1 MHEDQKSDSL
11 DLKRLAFQ
19 AFFAIAS
26 GFFLFIFLWLGSII
40 LDQVWNS
47 GTIMPGISMQ
57 GIDLSGLTIDE
68 AAQKLGTEF
77 VFTPTGEISLTY
89 ADIVW
94 QAAPDQLGLTL
105 DLQGSARQAY
115 DFGRKGSLGSFLA
128 YQLMNRRSKHDLP
141 AIVVFDQQKAYEYLV
156 QVSQAYDLPLREAG
170 LELNGTQVIALPGQA
185 GRKLDIPASMEQLTE
200 QTRRGEFSSL
210 TMTVVEQQ
218 PDIIDAGPFAA
229 AAQEILARPFILQV
243 PAGQPD
249 AGRNYSIEPEDMAPM
264 LFFTRQQQNGQ
275 AALVPE
281 FRSDLLTAWIN
292 DLALRVNIWPQNAR
306 FIFNDETRQLDLLS
320 ASTTGRSLDVQV
332 SLASAQSA
340 LAQRQAGAV
349 LTFNSAAPAVDD
361 SKTGA
366 DLGITELVHMES
378 SYFFGS
384 SEARIQNIE
393 KAASE
398 FHGLLIPPG
407 AVFSMAANMGDI
419 SLDNGYTEALII
431 FNGRTI
437 EGVGGGVCQVSTTLF
452 RTAFFAGFPIN
463 ERYPHAYRVSYYEK
477 TASNQRN
484 SDLAGLDATVFVP
497 LVDLKF
503 TNDTPYWLLMETYI
517 SRSTHRLTW
526 KFYSTSDGRTMEW
539 QTTGPVNIV
548 EAKKPLYKLNT
559 DLNTGEIRQVDY
571 EADGADVRVERSVF
585 RDGNIYFSDTINTHY
600 EPWRAIFEYGPGT
613 EGIPESQATQ

>member
-1 MHEDQKSDSL
+1 MHQEQNSDSP

-19 AFFAIAS
+19 AFFAITS
-26 GFFLFIFLWLGSII
+26 GFFLFVFLWLGSII

-57 GIDLSGLTIDE
+57 GIDLSGLTIEE
-68 AAQKLGTEF
+68 AGQKLEAEF
-77 VFTPTGEISLTY
+77 AFTPTGEISLTY

-105 DLQGSARQAY
+105 DSQGSAKQAY
-115 DFGRKGSLGSFLA
+115 DFGRRGSLGSFLA

-141 AIVVFDQQKAYEYLV
+141 AIIVFDQQKAYDYLV

-170 LELNGTQVIALPGQA
+170 LELNGTQVTALPGQA
-185 GRKLDIPASMEQLTE
+185 GRKLDIPASMEQLTDHA
-200 QTRRGEFSSL
+200 RLGELSSL
-210 TMTVVEQQ
+210 TMTVIEQQ
-218 PDIIDAGPFAA
+218 PQIMDAGPFAE
-229 AAQEILARPFILQV
+229 AAQWILAQPFILQV

-249 AGRNYSIEPEDMAPM
+249 AGRNYSITPEDMASM
-264 LFFTRQQQNGQ
+264 LVFSRQQQNGQ

-320 ASTTGRSLDVQV
+320 ASTTGRSLDIQA
-332 SLASAQSA
+332 SLDSAQSA
-340 LAQRQAGAV
+340 LAQHQAGAV
-349 LTFNSAAPAVDD
+349 LIFNSAAPAVDD
-361 SKTGA
+361 AKSAA

-398 FHGLLIPPG
+398 FHGLLVPPG
-407 AVFSMAANMGDI
+407 ATFSMAANMGDI

-431 FNGRTI
+431 FDGRTI

-463 ERYPHAYRVSYYEK
+463 ERYSHAYRVSYYEK
-477 TASNQRN
+477 TAANQRN
-484 SDLAGLDATVFVP
+484 SDLAGLDATVYVP

-503 TNDTPYWLLMETYI
+503 TNDTPYWLLMETYV
-517 SRSTHRLTW
+517 SRSAHRLTW

-539 QTTGPVNIV
+539 LTSGPVNV
-548 EAKKPLYKLNT
+548 AKAKKPLYKLNT
-559 DLNTGEIRQVDY
+559 DLKAGEIRQIDY

-585 RDGNIYFSDTINTHY
+585 RDGILYFSDTFNTHY

>member
-1 MHEDQKSDSL
+1 MQEDQNSDSP
-11 DLKRLAFQ
+11 DLKRLAFK
-19 AFFAIAS
+19 AFFAITT

-57 GIDLSGLTIDE
+57 GIDLSGLTMDE
-68 AAQKLGTEF
+68 AAQKLSTEF
-77 VFTPTGEISLTY
+77 AFTATGEISLTY

-94 QAAPDQLGLTL
+94 QAAPSQLGLAL
-105 DLQGSARQAY
+105 DPQNSARQAY

-128 YQLMNRRSKHDLP
+128 YQLMNRRSRHDLP
-141 AIVVFDQQKAYEYLV
+141 AIVVFDQQKAYDYLV

-170 LELNGTQVIALPGQA
+170 LELNGTQVIAIPGQA
-185 GRKLDIPASMEQLTE
+185 GRKLDIPASLDRLTE
-200 QTRRGEFSSL
+200 QARRGDFSSF
-210 TMTVVEQQ
+210 TMALIEQQ
-218 PDIIDAGPFAA
+218 PDIMDAGPFAA

-243 PAGQPD
+243 PQGQPD
-249 AGRNYSIEPEDMAPM
+249 AGRNFTIEPEDMAPM
-264 LFFTRQQQNGQ
+264 LIFTRQQQNGQ

-281 FRSDLLTAWIN
+281 FRTDLLNAWLN
-292 DLALRVNIWPQNAR
+292 DLASRVNIWPQNAR

-320 ASTTGRSLDVQV
+320 ASTMGRALDVQA

-349 LTFNSAAPAVDD
+349 LTFNAAAPAVDD
-361 SKTGA
+361 SKTA
-366 DLGITELVHMES
+366 AELGITELVHMES

-393 KAASE
+393 KASSE

-407 AVFSMAANMGDI
+407 ATFSMAANMGDI

-463 ERYPHAYRVSYYEK
+463 ERYSHAYRVSYYEK
-477 TASNQRN
+477 TAANQRN
-484 SDLAGLDATVFVP
+484 SDLAGLDATVYVP

-503 TNDTPYWLLMETYI
+503 TNDTPYWLLMETYV
-517 SRSTHRLTW
+517 SRAAHRLTW
-526 KFYSTSDGRTMEW
+526 KFYSTSDGRSMEW
-539 QTTGPVNIV
+539 LTTGPVNVV

-559 DLNTGEIRQVDY
+559 DLDPGEIKQVDF

-585 RDGNIYFSDTINTHY
+585 RGGNLYFSDTIQYSLRTL
-600 EPWRAIFEYGPGT
+600 AGDL
-613 EGIPESQATQ
+613 